1 MLKDYSIFFLDAA
14 NLEYFYVILF
24 FQKNITNLTFRA
36 NIVANKLS
44 NN

>member
-1 MLKDYSIFFLDAA
+1 MRNLNYIIVFLK
-14 NLEYFYVILF
+14 
-24 FQKNITNLTFRA
+24 KNITNLTFRA